1 MADLNV
7 LFQSLFD
14 EETFETLAVM
24 LYFIV
29 IFRRSRDQTKQTLAA
44 MFSFQCNFLLVVEAD
59 NLV

>member
-24 LYFIV
+24 LYFSV
-29 IFRRSRDQTKQTLAA
+29 IFRRSRDQTKQTLAT